1 MVRLSV
7 IAALALAGLAAAQDQ
22 PARPETEKPAQP
34 ATAQPAPATEQPK
47 EAPKPAGPAFFSGE
61 FAELVSEGH
70 SFVEGPCWIPT
81 KEGGF
86 FVFCD
91 KGKDGGKTLRWNGE
105 GKPEDW
111 RVPSGGAIGTA
122 IDSQGRVYQAE
133 TQGRRITRTA
143 VGADGKPG
151 LTEIVADKYQNSKLN
166 ATNDLVVKK
175 DGSVYF
181 TDPTFFTAKED
192 LQMDFCGIYRA
203 ADGKVTLLDNTMK
216 APNGLCFSPDESRL
230 YVTDHSINKVMVFD
244 VKSDGT
250 LENGRSFVEFGKPT
264 PQARGRADGI
274 RCDSEGNVYTT
285 GPLGI
290 IVLNPN
296 GERVGALQVL
306 GANNL
311 AFGGE
316 DGKTLLIT
324 AGNKVYTVKTTH
336 KGAGF

>member
-1 MVRLSV
+1 MVRFSV
-7 IAALALAGLAAAQDQ
+7 IAALTLAGIASAQDQ
-22 PARPETEKPAQP
+22 PAKPDAEKPAQP
-34 ATAQPAPATEQPK
+34 APAQPATPEAPK
-47 EAPKPAGPAFFSGE
+47 EAPAGPSFFSGE
-61 FAELVSEGH
+61 YAELLSEGH
-70 SFVEGPCWIPT
+70 TFVEGPCWVPT

-86 FVFCD
+86 FLFCD
-91 KGKDGGKTLRWNGE
+91 RVKDGGKTLRWSGE

-111 RVPSGGAIGTA
+111 RVPSGSAIGTA
-122 IDSQGRVYQAE
+122 VDSQGRIYQAE

-143 VGADGKPG
+143 LQPDGKPG
-151 LTEIVADKYQNSKLN
+151 LTEIIADKYQSSKLN

-175 DGSVYF
+175 DGAVYF

-192 LQMDFCGIYRA
+192 LQMDFCGIFRA
-203 ADGKVTLLDNTMK
+203 GADGKVTLLDNSVK
-216 APNGLCFSPDESRL
+216 APNGLCFSPDESLL
-230 YVTDHSINKVMVFD
+230 YVNEYSLNKVMVFD

-250 LENGRSFVEFGKPT
+250 IENGRTFIDFGKPT

-274 RCDSEGNVYTT
+274 RCDADGNVYTT

-290 IVLNPN
+290 VVLSPK
-296 GERVGALQVL
+296 GERVGALHVM

-311 AFGGE
+311 AFGGK

-324 AGNKVYTVKTTH
+324 AGNKVYTIKATH